1 MGERIRV
8 ILRQVQILDNL
19 EPFFDSE
26 GEFRFHIRVSSR
38 NRGLVEETTLP
49 KEGYYPI
56 SDHPAWN
63 RKQLDQVV
71 FEGEVDDHLEI
82 EIKGEELDVGSSD
95 WLTPYR
101 RVFEGPPSS
110 WIGKYRPGDEG
121 SQDPERMK
129 DWGVFLDIEKA

>member
-1 MGERIRV
+1 MGEKIRV

-19 EPFFDSE
+19 EPFFDDE

-38 NRGLVEETTLP
+38 NGFAEETTLP

-63 RKQLDQVV
+63 RKVLDHLI
-71 FEGEVDDHLEI
+71 FEGEVEDHLEI
-82 EIKGEELDVGSSD
+82 EIKGEELDLRGSD
-95 WLTPYR
+95 WLTPYHR
-101 RVFEGPPSS
+101 TFEGPPSE
-110 WIGKYRPGDEG
+110 WVGNYRPGDEG

-129 DWGVFLDIEKA
+129 DWCVFIDVERA